1 MEKTAQ
7 PMQPTSQFISI
18 THCRFGSNHGAA
30 AATQQ
35 YTTVPHNQ
43 AIESTPIF
51 VKIACKVTK
60 IHPIKRKPS
69 PTPPKIHLDHT
80 LPFWKQSRRRSHP
93 PTTPNDPSPSG
104 YCQHSN
110 SCGNSLRTCKDT
122 PNQAR
127 AFPHTSQNSPQLNIA
142 LLEAITALPPST
154 NNAKQFFIS
163 RLLPALQF

>member
-80 LPFWKQSRRRSHP
+80 LPYLKQSRRRSHP
-93 PTTPNDPSPSG
+93 PTTPNDPSLTLITH
-104 YCQHSN
+104 CQF
-110 SCGNSLRTCKDT
+110 GNNHGASAIHRQHQMIPHHQVIAST
-122 PNQAR
+122 PILAE
-127 AFPHTSQNSPQLNIA
+127 IA
-142 LLEAITALPPST
+142 
-154 NNAKQFFIS
+154 
-163 RLLPALQF
+163 